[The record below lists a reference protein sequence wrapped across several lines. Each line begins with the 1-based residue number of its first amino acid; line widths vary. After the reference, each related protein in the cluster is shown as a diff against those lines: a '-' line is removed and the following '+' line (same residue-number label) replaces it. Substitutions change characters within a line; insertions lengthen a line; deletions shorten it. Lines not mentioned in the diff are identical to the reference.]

1 MNFTS
6 CTSIPLISLSFRIYP
21 LPLQSPPTKENK
33 KYNKKNN
40 LKKSWCGSCGFCTE
54 SLVWFQASEFCYT
67 INTRSHQ
74 DSSWISCCY
83 HVSWRTCSFGSVEL
97 ASSHAPE
104 DHRWC
109 RCWSGP
115 TQSPASGPEWQLSW
129 SASQLS
135 CTRTINASSGKVEET
150 LLNAVATNR
159 VGNTCYS
166 SLRI

>member
-83 HVSWRTCSFGSVEL
+83 HVSWRTCSFGSAGL
-97 ASSHAPE
+97 AHTFQQVIDGE
-104 DHRWC
+104 DV
-109 RCWSGP
+109 GV
-115 TQSPASGPEWQLSW
+115 GQLK
-129 SASQLS
+129 ALDLGL
-135 CTRTINASSGKVEET
+135 AG
-150 LLNAVATNR
+150 
-159 VGNTCYS
+159 G
-166 SLRI
+166 